1 MCFGLQ
7 WVPLCP
13 AVPEV
18 AQSYVVTACAKSLSG
33 VEWSRGVELWSESL
47 ES

>member
-1 MCFGLQ
+1 MYFNLQ

-13 AVPEV
+13 VVREV
-18 AQSYVVTACAKSLSG
+18 VKSHVVTACAKRLSG
-33 VEWSRGVELWSESL
+33 VEWSHGVELWSESL